1 MKYRY
6 LFFISLISWF
16 CYGQNNPSQ
25 LNIVDFE
32 RIVAIVEPDIENE
45 EIRGEVVVMFKMKD
59 DASQVFLDA
68 KNIAA
73 QSSETDIDI
82 EVTPTQLIFK
92 GDFRADQSYIYTFQY
107 KTNPKQALYF
117 VNDGGNTQIWTQGQG
132 KYTSYW
138 LPSID
143 DMNDKIEFDLTI
155 IAPETHTVIANGEL
169 IKKEA
174 LGETEK
180 KVVWNYNMSKPMSSY
195 LVAFASGL
203 FDKKEE
209 QSASGV
215 PLAFYYKPE
224 ATDKAEATYRY
235 SKKIFDF
242 LEETIGIP
250 YPWQNYKQIPVKD
263 FLYAGMENTGTT
275 IFADSFVVD
284 EIGFFD
290 RNYVNV
296 NAHELAHQWFGDLV
310 TETDSEHHWL
320 QEGFAT
326 YYALLAERDI
336 FGEDYFYY
344 RLYESAEQ
352 LKQLSDTGKGQKL
365 VNAKASSL
373 TYYQKGAWALHILKE
388 SVGELA
394 FAKAVKAY
402 LAKHQFTNV
411 TTDDFM
417 KQVELASGQDLT
429 QFKKD
434 WLQQSAFQDSQA
446 LESLKKSAFMKRYFE
461 LVALRKAP
469 LNAKSKQLRR
479 ALEEGNDYLGQEA
492 VYQLSGEPIAESLP
506 LYFEAF
512 DSENT
517 FIRQAIALSL
527 NTIPE
532 QILPLFMALLDDQ
545 SYVTQ
550 EQGLLKLWLYYSEQ
564 AGDKAVLA
572 QHKVLDKMATVFGF
586 SDGNIKTLWLALAL
600 ASSDYKEDQ
609 KLDHYNEL
617 KSYTD
622 PTQAFQ
628 LRQNAFQYLYQV
640 QLFDKESLKN
650 LIEAC
655 VHHNWRFRES
665 SRDLLTIVLKN
676 ISWSAQ
682 VDALKMTLPE
692 KEQAYLERIKN
703 GE

>member
-1 MKYRY
+1 MKYW
-6 LFFISLISWF
+6 LIIF
-16 CYGQNNPSQ
+16 GCILTTYGYTQNSPSQ
-25 LNIVDFE
+25 LGTVDFKVIKATVE
-32 RIVAIVEPDIENE
+32 PNMETKGISGKLQVFFIVEQD
-45 EIRGEVVVMFKMKD
+45 VDK
-59 DASQVFLDA
+59 VFLDA
-68 KNIAA
+68 KGMTITKPDPEITTTATA
-73 QSSETDIDI
+73 
-82 EVTPTQLIFK
+82 TQIILENDFK
-92 GDFRADQSYIYTFQY
+92 VGEQYSVDFEYT
-107 KTNPKQALYF
+107 TIPKQTLYF
-117 VNDGGNTQIWTQGQG
+117 VNDGINAQIWTQGQG

-143 DMNDKIEFDLTI
+143 DTNDKIEFDLSI
-155 IAPETHTVIANGEL
+155 IAPKNHQVIANGKL
-169 IKKEA
+169 TDNKQI
-174 LGETEK
+174 GEKTI
-180 KVVWNYNMSKPMSSY
+180 WNYEMSNPMSSY
-195 LVAFASGL
+195 LVAFASGQ
-203 FDKKEE
+203 FAVKED

-215 PLAFYYKPE
+215 PLLFYYNPKDE
-224 ATDKAEATYRY
+224 DKVEATYRY
-235 SKKIFDF
+235 SAQIFDF

-275 IFADSFVVD
+275 IFSDSFVVD
-284 EIGFFD
+284 DIGFFD

-310 TETDSEHHWL
+310 TASESEHHWL

-388 SVGELA
+388 RVGEIA

-402 LAKHQFTNV
+402 LHEHQYGNV

-417 KQVELASGQDLT
+417 TAVELASGKDLT

-446 LESLKKSAFMKRYFE
+446 LESLKKSDFMKRYFE

-469 LNAKSKQLRR
+469 LNAKSKQLQRV
-479 ALEEGNDYLGQEA
+479 LVDGNDYLGQEA
-492 VYQLSGEPIAESLP
+492 VYQISGEPIAQALP

-512 DSENT
+512 DSQNT
-517 FIRQAIALSL
+517 FIRQAVALSL
-527 NTIPE
+527 NTVPE
-532 QILPLFMALLDDQ
+532 QLIPLFTTLLDDQ

-550 EQGLLKLWLYYSEQ
+550 EQALLKLWLFYSEQ
-564 AGDKAVLA
+564 SGDTAIRA
-572 QHKVLDKMATVFGF
+572 QYEVLDKMDPVFGF
-586 SDGNIKTLWLALAL
+586 SDGNIRTLWLALAL
-600 ASSDYKEDQ
+600 ASSGYEEDQ

-617 KSYTD
+617 KSYTA
-622 PTQAFQ
+622 PSQAFQ
-628 LRQNAFQYLYQV
+628 LRQNAFQYLYQI

-665 SRDLLTIVLKN
+665 SRDLLTVILKN
-676 ISWSAQ
+676 QSWSAQ
-682 VDALKMTLPE
+682 VDELMENASARE
-692 KEQAYLERIKN
+692 KAYLQRIKA
-703 GE
+703 EK